1 MPLVLPTLYVVKNM
15 IPQNSAPKLRRFQ
28 IKKLAFINTILLSS
42 TIAYCNPEKNEINK
56 YEEYIDNT

>member
-1 MPLVLPTLYVVKNM
+1 MPLVLPTLYLVKNM

-42 TIAYCNPEKNEINK
+42 TIASCQPENKTNNESDLN
-56 YEEYIDNT
+56 YT